1 MHDQAYYDIC
11 VVNNNTVKCNVNEA
25 KYIRDGILVLEKLSS
40 YNILFMVSATD
51 NIICPGKDF
60 QELVWGKDKGF
71 LWSFPDFL
79 QGKKIYCVRTKAY
92 MKKFDDNLYVLE
104 NNTSSKELDVL
115 HNISYYS
122 LVIKSLIGHNACIFF
137 IPFLEP
143 KYSMLTILSGR
154 TSKPLSY
161 ATQNFLR
168 LFISDTDIVQKLAD
182 LITDGLLSHHIIIS
196 IIKGII
202 GYSKINVF
210 TSDNKLFV
218 ETKRFD
224 LTYKKL
230 GKGREI
236 IIHDH

>member
-1 MHDQAYYDIC
+1 MHDLAGYDIC
-11 VVNNNTVKCNVNEA
+11 IVNDNRVKCNMNGA
-25 KYIRDGILVLEKLSS
+25 KYITDGILVLEKLSS
-40 YNILFMVSATD
+40 YNILFVVSATD
-51 NIICPGKDF
+51 NIICPGKNF

-79 QGKKIYCVRTKAY
+79 QGKKIYCVHTKAY
-92 MKKFDDNLYVLE
+92 MRKFDDNLYVLE

-115 HNISYYS
+115 QNISYYLS
-122 LVIKSLIGHNACIFF
+122 IIKSLLGHSACMFF

-143 KYSMLTILSGR
+143 QYSMLTILSSSTG
-154 TSKPLSY
+154 KPLSY

-168 LFISDTDIVQKLAD
+168 LFISDTDIVKKLTD
-182 LITDGLLSHHIIIS
+182 LIMSGLLSHHIIVS

-210 TSDNKLFV
+210 TSGNELFIGT
-218 ETKRFD
+218 ERFD